1 MDSKEIIWA
10 QSYLKD
16 NNLDSFSSVEE
27 LKNGVIIIEL
37 LQLISGK
44 KIAKYY
50 KSPKNRFH
58 SIENAN
64 IAITFMRE
72 NGLLLNSP
80 WSPQDLSD
88 GNEKGIFSI
97 IYRLYLFAYSKPYA
111 GKSGKSR
118 HYRHSSLDFYST
130 SSVSRDNI
138 ADIVSG
144 GEQEE
149 DILGLTDDSTT
160 DTDTDYHDNV
170 KKSISH
176 SSISSIDRDQS
187 SEESSG
193 AAINNNH
200 SNHHNKP
207 PSFVEAK
214 WKKNGAPTLSGAFIG
229 SRRSSWNISRETSDE
244 NFEKLSSASASSL
257 PSTTTTTPEATSPL
271 SGSTSS
277 LPSVASQAW
286 FKVKV
291 DEQKKDVPK
300 RKVPHLVKI
309 SPVDLDRYNNN
320 SQEYEATYIQ
330 CQRYIRGWLAR
341 KSLKQRKKFNNHRN
355 RCFNEIITSE
365 ESYVQCVEMIVKVFY
380 QQILWNSKV
389 SPTPYLTPENIHTI
403 FSTINQI
410 YSFNTELLKQ
420 LKEVASKWSPTQKLG
435 DIFHSMA
442 PYLKLYKTYCLNY
455 DAAIECLQKAK
466 KNETFKLFIKACL
479 DHPENKMKQSLESLL
494 ITVVQR
500 IPRYIL
506 LIQDLLSHTWSDH
519 LDYEN
524 LKSALKMVQS
534 VAIEVN
540 ASIKMAESQSKV
552 LEIQKSLVGWDESYG
567 ELVHPARLFIKQS
580 TILNCKLDTRFSKDL
595 DTMVYFLFND
605 SILITN
611 NKDSS
616 RYQVKYFFEFSETRI
631 KDIEDSLVLKN
642 SFQLI
647 SSKSTAFLAFETIAE
662 KKNLIQHIEQK
673 QQKSKNRQTLLI
685 SSSFHESNDNISL
698 SSSINNSNN
707 SLGNSVNNS
716 SGNNS
721 QQQGFTHYN
730 VTISKY
736 ESKKEAGK
744 KEFTIYYINIINES
758 SGEKF
763 DISKRYSDFDHLN
776 KKLKK
781 KFPDVQLKELPK
793 KHFMNS
799 LGSNTVESRRL
810 MLELYLQHLFQ
821 IESIQKSPVLWSF
834 IKSETPQFTTE
845 ATFDDLSQFIKNK
858 QSTSTAAVAAGTR
871 STSSNNLKND
881 DSLEKDEQPQPPQQQ
896 EEEQINQQ
904 ESSSTNDNDTNSNN
918 NN

>member
-1 MDSKEIIWA
+1 MDSKEILWA

-16 NNLDSFSSVEE
+16 NNIGTFTSVDE
-27 LKNGVIIIEL
+27 LKNGVIILEL
-37 LQLISGK
+37 LQLITGK
-44 KIAKYY
+44 KITKYY
-50 KSPKNRFH
+50 KNPKNRFH

-118 HYRHSSLDFYST
+118 HYRNSSLDFYST
-130 SSVSRDNI
+130 SSISRDNLQ
-138 ADIVSG
+138 DI
-144 GEQEE
+144 ENEE
-149 DILGLTDDSTT
+149 DIIGLTDDSTT
-160 DTDTDYHDNV
+160 DTDTDAHNI
-170 KKSISH
+170 KQSISQ
-176 SSISSIDRDQS
+176 SSISSMDIQS
-187 SEESSG
+187 SEESNV
-193 AAINNNH
+193 AT
-200 SNHHNKP
+200 KP

-214 WKKNGAPTLSGAFIG
+214 WKKNGRPTLAGAFIG
-229 SRRSSWNISRETSDE
+229 SRRSSWNITREPSDE
-244 NFEKLSSASASSL
+244 NFDKSQSSASTSSL
-257 PSTTTTTPEATSPL
+257 PIPNPVVNTGVDISNL
-271 SGSTSS
+271 SISTSS
-277 LPSVASQAW
+277 LPSSSSLSTSLSSSAQW

-309 SPVDLDRYNNN
+309 SPVDLDRYNNP
-320 SQEYEATYIQ
+320 EYTETFIQ

-341 KSLKQRKKFNNHRN
+341 KSLRQRKKFNTHRN

-466 KNETFKLFIKACL
+466 KNEMFKLFIKACL

-534 VAIEVN
+534 VAVEVN

-552 LEIQKSLVGWDESYG
+552 LEIQRSLVGWDETYG

-616 RYQVKYFFEFSETRI
+616 RYQVKYFFEFSETRV

-647 SSKSTAFLAFETIAE
+647 SAKSTAFLAFETNVE

-673 QQKSKNRQTLLI
+673 QQKSKHRQTILLLD
-685 SSSFHESNDNISL
+685 SNDSNITVNNNNNNMN
-698 SSSINNSNN
+698 NNSNN
-707 SLGNSVNNS
+707 NSNNNNNNGN
-716 SGNNS
+716 GNI
-721 QQQGFTHYN
+721 THFN

-736 ESKKEAGK
+736 ESKKESGK

-758 SGEKF
+758 TGETF
-763 DISKRYSDFDHLN
+763 DISKRYSDFDHIN

-821 IESIQKSPVLWSF
+821 IESIQKSTVLWSF
-834 IKSETPQFTTE
+834 IKSETPQFNTE
-845 ATFDDLSQFIKNK
+845 TTFDDLSQFLKNK
-858 QSTSTAAVAAGTR
+858 QSTATTGART
-871 STSSNNLKND
+871 TSSNDLKND
-881 DSLEKDEQPQPPQQQ
+881 
-896 EEEQINQQ
+896 N
-904 ESSSTNDNDTNSNN
+904 NSNN
-918 NN
+918 NNNLTSNVDPADTVASSATPPMNNDDDSLLDQQEQQEEVAN